1 MGIIRKNNETLSLP
15 KSVKMY
21 GVEVKKM
28 PCGRYFE
35 ALQTLKDLPQNF
47 IQAVFEGKEIKLS
60 ELMSIDKIVDLFMK
74 MIATLPDFTVSFLSK
89 LMDIDEDVIRND
101 ITPLELVKIIK
112 KFVEI
117 NELESFF
124 DEMKPVMMKMKNMVQ
139 KIGFKEPL
147 QSVSK
152 LESVKK
158 NS

>member
-1 MGIIRKNNETLSLP
+1 MGILRKNNENLSLP
-15 KSVKMY
+15 KSIVMY
-21 GVEVKKM
+21 GVEIKKM

-47 IQAVFEGKEIKLS
+47 IQAVFEGKEVKFS

-74 MIATLPDFTVSFLSK
+74 LIATLPDFTVSFLSK
-89 LMDIDEDVIRND
+89 LMDIDEEVIRND

-112 KFVEI
+112 KFAEI

-124 DEMKPVMMKMKNMVQ
+124 DEMKPVMMKMKSMVQ

>member
-47 IQAVFEGKEIKLS
+47 IQAVFEGKEVKLS

>member
-1 MGIIRKNNETLSLP
+1 MGIIRKNNENLSLP

>member
-1 MGIIRKNNETLSLP
+1 MGILRKNNENLSLP

-21 GVEVKKM
+21 GVEIKKM

-35 ALQTLKDLPQNF
+35 ALQTLKDLPQSF
-47 IQAVFEGKEIKLS
+47 MQTAFDGKEVKLS
-60 ELMSIDKIVDLFMK
+60 ELMSIDKIIDLLMK
-74 MIATLPDFTVSFLSK
+74 MLATLPDFTISFLSK
-89 LMDIDEDVIRND
+89 LMDIDEEVIRND
-101 ITPLELVKIIK
+101 ISPLELVKIVK

-124 DEMKPVMMKMKNMVQ
+124 DEMKPVMMKMRNMVQ

-152 LESVKK
+152 LESAKK
-158 NS
+158 IS